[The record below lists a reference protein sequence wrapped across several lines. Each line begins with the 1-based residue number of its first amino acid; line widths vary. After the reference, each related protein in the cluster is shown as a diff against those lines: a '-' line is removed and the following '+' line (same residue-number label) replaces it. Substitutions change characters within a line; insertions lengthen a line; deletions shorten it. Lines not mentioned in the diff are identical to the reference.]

1 MVYSVTTQQSA
12 SLVSGGELKFP
23 NLNWAVAQWGPRY
36 RLAAALGE
44 SESWLSRRL
53 AGRFEFS
60 DEERQRIAQTLSYPA
75 EWLFQTPNP
84 PEAKTAAASPERA

>member
-1 MVYSVTTQQSA
+1 MLYSVATQQSA
-12 SLVSGGELKFP
+12 SLVSGGELRFP

-36 RLAAALGE
+36 RFAAALGE

-60 DEERQRIAQTLSYPA
+60 DEERQRIAHQLGYPVD
-75 EWLFQTPNP
+75 WLFQVLVP
-84 PEAKTAAASPERA
+84 PLVDS